1 MVTDNMNDDVTDVLL
16 HILETAFLF
25 GTYFIKND

>member
-1 MVTDNMNDDVTDVLL
+1 MVTDMNDDVTDVLL